1 MSHKDVVTK
10 DYIRIN
16 RIFADAFNYLLYD
29 GKQVIDPDGL
39 RELDSTEIA
48 ALIGDGESADRKGGA
63 KKSVD
68 IETVQKYRDV
78 LKLAVI
84 KQDNDASYVILGIEN
99 QLLVNYAMPVRNFI
113 YDALQY
119 GRQAR
124 EVAAARR
131 NSKKGF
137 KGHSSAEFLSGFC
150 KGDRLK
156 PVITLVIHFGADEWD
171 GPLSLY
177 DMIDCNN
184 PGLMKFVQDYRIHLI
199 DPARLSDEE
208 LLKFSTSLRE
218 VLQYIKYSKDMEKLA
233 EITSDNPRMLLEMSA
248 AQVISAVT
256 DTPVDISEEKKEVN
270 MCQAIKEM
278 IEKAKAEGR
287 AEMSQAIE
295 DSKSEGKLSVLT
307 DLVRDG
313 IITVAEAAKRINM
326 SVEDFQAAASK
337 L

>member
-1 MSHKDVVTK
+1 MSKADIVTK

-29 GKQVIDPDGL
+29 GRPVIDPDGL

-48 ALIGDGESADRKGGA
+48 ALIGDGESADRKGSP
-63 KKSVD
+63 KRSVD

-78 LKLAVI
+78 LKSAVI
-84 KQDNDASYVILGIEN
+84 KQDDNASYVILGIEN

-131 NSKKGF
+131 NGKKGF

-184 PGLMKFVQDYRIHLI
+184 PGLMDFVQDYRIHLI

-218 VLQYIKYSKDMEKLA
+218 VLQYIKYSNDKEKLLDIA
-233 EITSDNPRMLLEMSA
+233 SDNPRMMLEASA

-256 DTPVDISEEKKEVN
+256 DTVIDISEEKEEVN
-270 MCQAIKEM
+270 MCQAIKELM
-278 IEKAKAEGR
+278 EDSRNEGR
-287 AEMSQAIE
+287 
-295 DSKSEGKLSVLT
+295 LSAFA

-313 IITVAEAAKRINM
+313 IITVSEAAKRVNM
-326 SVEDFQAAASK
+326 SVEDFQAAVSK
-337 L
+337 M

>member
-1 MSHKDVVTK
+1 MSKADIVTK

-29 GKQVIDPDGL
+29 GRPVIDPDGL
-39 RELDSTEIA
+39 RELDSMEIA
-48 ALIGDGESADRKGGA
+48 TLIGDGESADRKGSP
-63 KKSVD
+63 KRSVD

-78 LKLAVI
+78 LKSAVI
-84 KQDNDASYVILGIEN
+84 KQDDNASYVILGIEN

-119 GRQAR
+119 GMQAR

-184 PGLMKFVQDYRIHLI
+184 PGLMEFVQDYRIHLI

-218 VLQYIKYSKDMEKLA
+218 VLQYIKYSNDKEKLLDIA
-233 EITSDNPRMLLEMSA
+233 SDNPRMMLEASA

-256 DTPVDISEEKKEVN
+256 DTVVDISEEKEEVN
-270 MCQAIKEM
+270 MCQAIKELM
-278 IEKAKAEGR
+278 EDSRNEGR
-287 AEMSQAIE
+287 
-295 DSKSEGKLSVLT
+295 LSAFA

-313 IITVAEAAKRINM
+313 IITVSEAAKRVNM
-326 SVEDFQAAASK
+326 SVDDFQAAVSK
-337 L
+337 M